1 MRPINVHSMQTMS
14 MPTKVAT
21 LVFGFILLI
30 PIVTLLI
37 VAGIVAFMVFGVLLI
52 IGIINTKLRSLTGR
66 DREGRHNVRV
76 RR

>member
-1 MRPINVHSMQTMS
+1 MQTMS